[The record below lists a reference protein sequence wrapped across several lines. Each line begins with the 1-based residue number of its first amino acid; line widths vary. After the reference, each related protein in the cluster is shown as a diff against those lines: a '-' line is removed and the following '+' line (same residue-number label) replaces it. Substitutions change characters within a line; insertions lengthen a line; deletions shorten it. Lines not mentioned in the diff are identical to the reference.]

1 MTVGGVQMKKK
12 GILFFGI
19 VILLGMAFL
28 PVTAVFAENDN
39 CSVPE
44 EVQWTVSLRVTLTGG
59 STSGT
64 VTVWAVSGSQAEERG
79 KIKWLEENPRL
90 KDQVISIAANANR
103 R

>member
-1 MTVGGVQMKKK
+1 MKKK

-19 VILLGMAFL
+19 VMLLGMAFL
-28 PVTAVFAENDN
+28 PVTAVFAESDN

-44 EVQWTVSLRVTLTGG
+44 EVQWTVSLRVTLTTG

-64 VTVWAVSGSQAEERG
+64 VTIWATTGSQAEERG
-79 KIKWLEENPRL
+79 KQKWLDENPRY
-90 KDQVISIAANANR
+90 KDLVISIAANANR